1 MSVSLIPAVYSLD
14 DFEQRAAAC
23 IEPGYWAYLQ
33 GGAADEAT
41 LRRNREAFAEIR
53 LQGRVLADLGGAST
67 RCELLGQTLS
77 MPLLLA
83 PVAAQRLVHADGERA
98 VAEAAAAMGVGM
110 ALSTSS
116 SLSLEEV
123 AGVARSPWFQLYI
136 QPDRDFTLQLVR
148 RVEAAGYRALV
159 LTVDAPVNGVRNR
172 EQRAGFQ
179 LPEAV
184 NLRGM
189 RVRPAKAAGILDS
202 PLFDGRLGSAPTWRD
217 LDWLLG
223 NTRLPVLLKGVS
235 AAADA
240 ERAVQAGVAGLIVS
254 NHGGRVLDSLP
265 ASIELLPR
273 IADQVGGR
281 VPLLLDGGIR
291 RGTDMLKALALGAQA
306 VLIGRPYVHALALGG
321 AVGVVQLLNI
331 LRGEFEAAMALTGCA
346 TLADIDRDV
355 LWQR

>member
-1 MSVSLIPAVYSLD
+1 
-14 DFEQRAAAC
+14 
-23 IEPGYWAYLQ
+23 
-33 GGAADEAT
+33 
-41 LRRNREAFAEIR
+41 
-53 LQGRVLADLGGAST
+53 VLADLGGAST
-67 RCELLGQTLS
+67 RCDLLGQTLS

-148 RVEAAGYRALV
+148 RAEAAGYRALV

-189 RVRPAKAAGILDS
+189 RVRPAKPAGILDS

-240 ERAVQAGVAGLIVS
+240 ERAVQAGAAGLIVS

-273 IADQVGGR
+273 IADQVNGR

-346 TLADIDRDV
+346 TLADIDRGV

>member
-1 MSVSLIPAVYSLD
+1 MSVSLIPAVHSLD
-14 DFEQRAAAC
+14 DFEQRAAEC

-53 LQGRVLADLGGAST
+53 LQGRVLTDLGEAST
-67 RCELLGQTLS
+67 RCELLGQSLS

-83 PVAAQRLVHADGERA
+83 PVAAQQLVHADGERA

-123 AGVARSPWFQLYI
+123 ASAARSPWFQLYI

-148 RVEAAGYRALV
+148 RAEAAGYRALV

-189 RVRPAKAAGILDS
+189 RVAPLAPASILDS
-202 PLFDGRLGSAPTWRD
+202 PLFDGRLKSAPTWRD
-217 LDWLLG
+217 LDWLLA

-273 IADQVGGR
+273 IAEQVAGR

-346 TLADIDRDV
+346 TLADIDRGV
-355 LWQR
+355 LWQP